1 MPRLAINPGT
11 PYQWEAVLKTGP
23 NTVGRSP
30 ACDVHIEHDS
40 VSGTHCELIVTGQ
53 NVTLRDLG
61 STNGSFL
68 NRAPVQEAFLLPG
81 QRLQLGGVELELLA
95 EAPTLSASPSTS
107 SAQAPVPPAR
117 APVRIAV
124 PAAAASGTAISPPP
138 PPSIRLAP
146 STAAG
151 GPDAAAPPG
160 PPPPI
165 PARTAL
171 RVTAH
176 EAPPPPPS
184 APSAYVPDA
193 YDVDPAGP
201 AMCKYHPKS
210 HARYLCPQC
219 QLHYCE
225 LCVAARPGGTRTGR
239 FCRRCSGECVALN
252 VQIVAQVNPHENFFA
267 SVPGA
272 FVYPFKG
279 MAGLIFLIGGAIMFA
294 ALEFL
299 AMIRIG
305 GGFFMRI
312 GLLGYVFAYLQ
323 KIIHAAALGEDD
335 PPGWPDTSEFVQDL
349 LIPGLQLLG
358 TMAVSFGP
366 MIGLSM
372 WVGLDIMGGGN
383 PDPMKALLIVAAGV
397 FGVIYFP
404 MAVLAV
410 AMHDSI
416 AAVNPILVLVSI
428 IKVPL
433 EYLLVLVVMGAT
445 IGVWMLGL
453 WLLPLLPIPLVVAL
467 ASKLMTLYF
476 LTVLMRLLGLMYYA
490 KRHKLGWLQ

>member
-1 MPRLAINPGT
+1 
-11 PYQWEAVLKTGP
+11 
-23 NTVGRSP
+23 
-30 ACDVHIEHDS
+30 
-40 VSGTHCELIVTGQ
+40 
-53 NVTLRDLG
+53 
-61 STNGSFL
+61 
-68 NRAPVQEAFLLPG
+68 
-81 QRLQLGGVELELLA
+81 
-95 EAPTLSASPSTS
+95 
-107 SAQAPVPPAR
+107 
-117 APVRIAV
+117 
-124 PAAAASGTAISPPP
+124 
-138 PPSIRLAP
+138 
-146 STAAG
+146 
-151 GPDAAAPPG
+151 
-160 PPPPI
+160 
-165 PARTAL
+165 
-171 RVTAH
+171 
-176 EAPPPPPS
+176 
-184 APSAYVPDA
+184 
-193 YDVDPAGP
+193 
-201 AMCKYHPKS
+201 
-210 HARYLCPQC
+210 
-219 QLHYCE
+219 
-225 LCVAARPGGTRTGR
+225 
-239 FCRRCSGECVALN
+239 LN